1 MTFGTCIIYTCY
13 VIEYSFTLHFSFQ
26 FTMIFFYINLFYVPA
41 ISNHVVS
48 NLVSYIC
55 QNVHLAFQTF
65 LTKKLFF
72 DISGSI
78 SNIEDDQSYRCS
90 DGSSP
95 EIQNKV
101 ISGVVAAASS
111 VTSIQVANLLK
122 LFKIPQ
128 VIKILYRS
136 YIRELVLYLLRFIN
150 Y

>member
-1 MTFGTCIIYTCY
+1 MYNIYIF

-26 FTMIFFYINLFYVPA
+26 STRIFFYINLFYVLP
-41 ISNHVVS
+41 ISNHVIS
-48 NLVSYIC
+48 NPVLYILS
-55 QNVHLAFQTF
+55 NFYLAHQSF
-65 LTKKLFF
+65 LTKHIFEFL
-72 DISGSI
+72 GSI

-122 LFKIPQ
+122 LFKRLFQ
-128 VIKILYRS
+128 
-136 YIRELVLYLLRFIN
+136 N
-150 Y
+150 